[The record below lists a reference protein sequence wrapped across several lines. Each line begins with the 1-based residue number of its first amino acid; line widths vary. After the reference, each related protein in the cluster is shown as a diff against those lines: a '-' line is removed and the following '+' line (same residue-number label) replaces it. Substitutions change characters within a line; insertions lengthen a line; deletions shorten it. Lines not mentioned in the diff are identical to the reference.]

1 MKTISGQWNEA
12 PGAVTLIDAHHHLWD
27 LKANRYPFLS
37 DQPEPHFFLGDYDA
51 IRRNYLPEDYL
62 RDSQAH
68 NVLTTVHC
76 EAEMD
81 RSRQVA
87 ETQWLTEVNARYGFP
102 GAITSND
109 LDLLLGVGKTF
120 LADFYQFH
128 SFLVA
133 DDQIFEWQFTR
144 LHLLDNFLEPIHRA
158 LKVRFRLAWLRFTTH
173 GENGG
178 IKHTFARKKGR
189 VAEGTKWKRCHSERS
204 RGIPWHSFEVTSRDV
219 STSLDMTE
227 I

>member
-1 MKTISGQWNEA
+1 MARLE
-12 PGAVTLIDAHHHLWD
+12 
-27 LKANRYPFLS
+27 FL
-37 DQPEPHFFLGDYDA
+37 Y
-51 IRRNYLPEDYL
+51 
-62 RDSQAH
+62 
-68 NVLTTVHC
+68 
-76 EAEMD
+76 
-81 RSRQVA
+81 
-87 ETQWLTEVNARYGFP
+87 YGFP

-133 DDQIFEWQFTR
+133 DDQIVEWQFTR

-158 LKVRFRLAWLRFTTH
+158 LKVRFRLARLRFTTH

-189 VAEGTKWKRCHSERS
+189 VAEGTNNGRDVIPSEVEGS
-204 RGIPWHSFEVTSRDV
+204 RGIALR
-219 STSLDMTE
+219 
-227 I
+227 